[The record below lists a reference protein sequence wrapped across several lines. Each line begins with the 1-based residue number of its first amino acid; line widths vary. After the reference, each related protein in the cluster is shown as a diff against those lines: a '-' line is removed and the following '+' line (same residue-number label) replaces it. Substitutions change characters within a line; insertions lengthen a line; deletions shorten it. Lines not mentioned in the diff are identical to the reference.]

1 MTPSELILLADAM
14 PDYTRLSVFLS
25 TLVGGLR
32 CGELCGLQ
40 VQDIDLNRQIL
51 HVRHSVNRGD
61 ADRGDLQF
69 GKTKTESSIRN
80 VHIPD
85 TLIPLIRQHLSDYCD
100 LTRPDSPVFV
110 PKRARIMSRTTL
122 DGQFAK
128 ARLKAGRPDLTF
140 QALRASHATLLMI
153 QGGTLREVMN
163 QLGHVSEKVAIRYYQ
178 LTVASH
184 QSQVVDELAESFMSG
199 IQRRES

>member
-1 MTPSELILLADAM
+1 M
-14 PDYTRLSVFLS
+14 
-25 TLVGGLR
+25 
-32 CGELCGLQ
+32 
-40 VQDIDLNRQIL
+40 
-51 HVRHSVNRGD
+51 
-61 ADRGDLQF
+61 
-69 GKTKTESSIRN
+69 
-80 VHIPD
+80 
-85 TLIPLIRQHLSDYCD
+85 
-100 LTRPDSPVFV
+100 FV
-110 PKRARIMSRTTL
+110 PKRARIMSQTTL

>member
-1 MTPSELILLADAM
+1 
-14 PDYTRLSVFLS
+14 
-25 TLVGGLR
+25 R

-110 PKRARIMSRTTL
+110 PKRARIMSQTTL

-128 ARLKAGRPDLTF
+128 ARLKGGRPDLTF
-140 QALRASHATLLMI
+140 QA
-153 QGGTLREVMN
+153 
-163 QLGHVSEKVAIRYYQ
+163 
-178 LTVASH
+178 
-184 QSQVVDELAESFMSG
+184 
-199 IQRRES
+199 